1 MKGRS
6 VLGRHA
12 NIADALKEVEDDL
25 KECATCYSPA
35 LEGDKY
41 CQHCRW
47 YWDDVNAGLFDEK
60 AD

>member
-1 MKGRS
+1 M
-6 VLGRHA
+6 GRHTE
-12 NIADALKEVEDDL
+12 IAAALIEVEDDL
-25 KECATCYSPA
+25 KECATCFNPA

-41 CQHCRW
+41 CQLCRW